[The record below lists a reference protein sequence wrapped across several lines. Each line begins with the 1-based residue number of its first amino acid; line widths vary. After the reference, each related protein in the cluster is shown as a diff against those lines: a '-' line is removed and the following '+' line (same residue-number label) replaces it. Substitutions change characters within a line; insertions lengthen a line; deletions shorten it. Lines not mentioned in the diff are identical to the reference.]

1 MSVYQIIAV
10 ILGVLSIVSSVAWT
24 RLWRKGKRIV
34 KDARLIA
41 LQYRAAVADGRIT
54 DEEKKKIG
62 ETAVEIIESA
72 ADIWQAL
79 DNLVRE
85 LARVVRG
92 EAKK

>member
-1 MSVYQIIAV
+1 MSIYQV
-10 ILGVLSIVSSVAWT
+10 IVIVLGILTVTSSIAWT
-24 RLWRKGKRIV
+24 RLWRKGRKII

-54 DEEKKKIG
+54 DEEKRKIG
-62 ETAVEIIESA
+62 ETAVEIIETA

-85 LARVVRG
+85 IARVV
-92 EAKK
+92 KK

>member
-1 MSVYQIIAV
+1 MSACEIATIVLAVLTV
-10 ILGVLSIVSSVAWT
+10 ISSVAWGT
-24 RLWRKGKRIV
+24 LWRKGRKII

-54 DEEKKKIG
+54 DEEKRKIG

-72 ADIWQAL
+72 VDIWQAL

-85 LARVVRG
+85 IARVV
-92 EAKK
+92 KK

>member
-1 MSVYQIIAV
+1 MSIYQV
-10 ILGVLSIVSSVAWT
+10 IVIVLGILTVTSSIAWT
-24 RLWRKGKRIV
+24 RLWRKGRKII

-54 DEEKKKIG
+54 DEEKRKIG

-85 LARVVRG
+85 IARVI
-92 EAKK
+92 KK